1 MDLNENQRIPYLS
14 TFILKLNALEPIYKE
29 HFELLSNQLQITL
42 SSGVVCTWI
51 VELPSYEVIGDQVL
65 FEFFG
70 LPYDGKGSLPLKFF
84 TDSMHI
90 EDRERV
96 LNKIEEAIS
105 NRTPYEAE
113 YRINEENP
121 RWVLA
126 SGKVDNEIA
135 PTKFLGFI
143 VDISQKKASE
153 AALKVSEE
161 SFHLM
166 TSLIPQQVWTAKANG
181 QLDFVNTQACLYFGK
196 TMDEVVGAGWT
207 NVVHPSDLPG
217 ALLKWSA
224 ALSSGITYET
234 QFRLLD
240 KSGNYRWHLA
250 RAIPYVQDDKVLKW
264 FGTNT
269 DIEDQNKINQKKDD
283 FIGIASHELKTPVT
297 SLKAA
302 LQLLGKL
309 SPGLPDH
316 IQRLISQSNK
326 SMDNVHRLL
335 DSLLNVSRMNEGQL
349 HLDKTTFLIA
359 AHIYECCNDILEG
372 GKHILN
378 FDADED
384 ILVTAD
390 QLRIGQV
397 VINLVNNAVKYAP
410 DSEMISVSV
419 KKQGSAVKI
428 SVTDAGPGIPGDRL
442 PYLFNRYYRVENS
455 EKLYSGLGLGLYI
468 NSEIIK
474 SHEGEIGVTSAP
486 GRGSSFWF
494 TLPL

>member
-1 MDLNENQRIPYLS
+1 MYL
-14 TFILKLNALEPIYKE
+14 P
-29 HFELLSNQLQITL
+29 
-42 SSGVVCTWI
+42 G
-51 VELPSYEVIGDQVL
+51 YEVIADEVL
-65 FEFFG
+65 FDFFG

-90 EDRERV
+90 DDRERV
-96 LNKIEEAIS
+96 IGKIQDAIA
-105 NRTPYEAE
+105 NRTPYEVE

-143 VDISQKKASE
+143 IDISQKKASE

-181 QLDFVNTQACLYFGK
+181 ELDFVNTQACSYFGK
-196 TMDEVVGAGWT
+196 SMVDVVGAGWT
-207 NVVHPSDLPG
+207 KVVHPSDLPG
-217 ALLKWSA
+217 ALVKWGR
-224 ALSSGITYET
+224 ALSLAIPYET

-250 RAIPYVQDDKVLKW
+250 RAIPYLQDNKVLKW

-297 SLKAA
+297 SLKAS
-302 LQLLGKL
+302 LQLLGRL
-309 SPGLPDH
+309 STSLPDH
-316 IQRLISQSNK
+316 LQRLISLSNK

-335 DSLLNVSRMNEGQL
+335 DSLLNVSRMNEGEL
-349 HLDKTTFLIA
+349 HLEKTTFPIA
-359 AHIYECCNDILEG
+359 AYVKECCKDILEG
-372 GKHILN
+372 SKHQLD
-378 FDADED
+378 FKAGDEM
-384 ILVTAD
+384 LVTAD
-390 QLRIGQV
+390 EVRIGQV
-397 VINLVNNAVKYAP
+397 VINLVNNALKYAA
-410 DSEMISVSV
+410 DSEKISVAV
-419 KKQGSAVKI
+419 ERVGARVKI
-428 SVTDAGPGIPGDRL
+428 SVTDMGPGIPQDRL

-468 NSEIIK
+468 NAEIIK
-474 SHEGEIGVTSAP
+474 SHDGEIGVSSQP
-486 GRGSSFWF
+486 GQGSSFWF
-494 TLPL
+494 TIPL